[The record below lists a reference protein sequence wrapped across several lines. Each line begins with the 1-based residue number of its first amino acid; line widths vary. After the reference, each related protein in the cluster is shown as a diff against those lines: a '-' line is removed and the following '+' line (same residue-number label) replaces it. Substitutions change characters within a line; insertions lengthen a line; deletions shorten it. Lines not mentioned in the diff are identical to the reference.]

1 MAIAKRG
8 RSRPHLRA
16 PRYGLLAGIVTIA
29 VLAPVAAS
37 AAPEGAAHQATW
49 LPDLTAQQPKPTTAA
64 QARTQIAELQT
75 NLEIV
80 TESWNAANVRL
91 GRRKTEQRQATVKLT
106 TARAKITALKGQV
119 RQIAVANYTGGD
131 IASFSSLVS
140 TGSPGE
146 FVDRLSTLGVI
157 ATQEKAVLANY
168 QGAEQA
174 AQSAATA
181 ARQALAGQ
189 KTITAG
195 LASKKSWIISHI
207 GVLKQERATLAVK
220 ERAERIARA
229 RAARERAARIAAE
242 AARIAAEQR
251 ARQAAASATP
261 TPSTQSTQTT
271 QTTDPTPSTS
281 PAQTTDPTP
290 STSPAQ
296 TSDSTPPTQ
305 PTESTPP
312 TQPTQTTQTTEST
325 PPTQTT
331 ESTPPTQTTESTPPT
346 QTTETTESTAPSK
359 SDTTSNDNSGSGSGS
374 SGGGSSKAA
383 IALETA
389 KAQLGKPYVW
399 GADGPDAFDCSGL
412 TMYAW
417 AAAGVSLPHSSA
429 DQINYGTQVS
439 VNDVQ
444 PGDLVFYYSPIHHVA
459 IYAGNGEIIHA
470 STEGEPVKYGALDHA
485 PITGVTRPG

>member
-1 MAIAKRG
+1 M
-8 RSRPHLRA
+8 
-16 PRYGLLAGIVTIA
+16 TIA

-229 RAARERAARIAAE
+229 RAARERAARIARERAARIAAE

-290 STSPAQ
+290 ATSPTQTTDPTPSTSPAQ
-296 TSDSTPPTQ
+296 TTDPTPSTTPAQ
-305 PTESTPP
+305 ATESTPP
-312 TQPTQTTQTTEST
+312 TQAAQTTEST
-325 PPTQTT
+325 PPTQ
-331 ESTPPTQTTESTPPT
+331 PTQTTESTPPT

-374 SGGGSSKAA
+374 SGGESSKAA

-389 KAQLGKPYVW
+389 KAQLGKPYAW